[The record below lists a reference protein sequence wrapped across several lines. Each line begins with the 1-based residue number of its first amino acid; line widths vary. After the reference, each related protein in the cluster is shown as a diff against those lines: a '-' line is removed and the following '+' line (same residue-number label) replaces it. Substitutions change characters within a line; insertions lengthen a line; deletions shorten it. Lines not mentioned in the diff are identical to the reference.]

1 MTRYSADSRDRVR
14 DAVDMVAL
22 IEGRVELRRAGHN
35 SYFGCCPFHE
45 ERTASFH
52 VRPEEKHYHCFGCS
66 ESGDPFDFVM
76 ATEGVD
82 FKGALELLAERFG
95 VTLEAESEDP
105 AEAAARARRERLYA
119 LLTRAATF
127 YERMLWES
135 AEAAPARRYLLEER
149 RLEADVLRRFRVGW
163 APRAW
168 DRLLTGCRA
177 AGFVEAEMLAAG
189 VIQRSRQDPSRH
201 FDRFRAQ
208 ITFPTADVRGRV
220 IGFGARKL
228 PGDDR
233 DWLGKYVNTAEGEMY
248 SKRSVLYGIDE
259 ARASAARRGTII
271 LAEGY
276 TDVLALHQAGLTHAV
291 GIMGTSLTREQVAEL
306 VRLVNT
312 VVLCLDADS
321 AGQEAMARAATL
333 CAQTGLSLRVVGLPA
348 GADPGEII
356 GRDGPEA
363 LAGTVAASVPYVA
376 FAVDRLLTRA
386 DRDSAEGKDAAIRAL
401 APILGPLPASV
412 LRDEL
417 TARAAGALGL
427 TESRLVALLEHA
439 RAGGG
444 PPGPPPAD
452 PSPSSGW
459 TPASPTA
466 ARATGGTARTGV
478 ELGVKTER
486 DLLAMC
492 LAGGEV
498 GRALLADLDAEALL
512 TSAVLR
518 AARLRLLGRAPEAGA
533 LAATGVSEAEV
544 SVAIDA
550 LEVRAARAGRTV
562 SADELEH
569 ARLLLELAR
578 VDRELQRAR
587 LARRG
592 VPELAAARERVRA
605 SLSAVLARLES
616 DAALERF

>member
-1 MTRYSADSRDRVR
+1 MSRYSADSRDRVR

-22 IEGRVELRRAGHN
+22 VESRVELRRAGHN

-52 VRPEEKHYHCFGCS
+52 VRPEERHYHCFGCS

-76 ATEGVD
+76 ATEGLD

-105 AEAAARARRERLYA
+105 AEAARRARRERLYA

-135 AEAAPARRYLLEER
+135 TEAAPARRYLLEARGLDAE
-149 RLEADVLRRFRVGW
+149 VLRRFRVGW

-168 DRLLTGCRA
+168 DRLLSGSRA
-177 AGFVEAEMLAAG
+177 AGFSEEEMLAAG
-189 VIQRSRQDPSRH
+189 VIQRSRKDPSRH

-208 ITFPTADVRGRV
+208 IVFPTADVRGRV

-233 DWLGKYVNTAEGEMY
+233 DWLGKYVNTAEGEVY
-248 SKRSVLYGIDE
+248 SKRAVLYGIDE
-259 ARASAARRGTII
+259 ARASAARRGAII

-306 VRLVNT
+306 VRLVGT

-321 AGQEAMARAATL
+321 AGQEAMARAAAL
-333 CAQTGLSLRVVGLPA
+333 SAQSGLSLRVVGLPE
-348 GADPGEII
+348 GADPGELLT
-356 GRDGPEA
+356 REGPEA
-363 LAGTVAASVPYVA
+363 LVATVAASVPYVA

-386 DRDSAEGKDAAIRAL
+386 DCDSAEGKDAAIRAL
-401 APILGPLPASV
+401 APILDPLPPSV

-427 TESRLVALLEHA
+427 SESRLVTLLKGA
-439 RAGGG
+439 AGG
-444 PPGPPPAD
+444 PPGPPAAHTSPPPGRGLSPAGR
-452 PSPSSGW
+452 SG
-459 TPASPTA
+459 PGAASV
-466 ARATGGTARTGV
+466 RSGL

-492 LAGGEV
+492 LAGGEP
-498 GRALLADLDAEALL
+498 GRSLLAALDADALL
-512 TSAVLR
+512 TSALLR
-518 AARLRLLGRAPEAGA
+518 AARLRLLGRPPDPARLAEAG
-533 LAATGVSEAEV
+533 LAEAEV
-544 SVAIDA
+544 SAAIDA
-550 LEVRAARAGRTV
+550 LELRAARAGRTV

-578 VDRELQRAR
+578 VDRELARAR

-592 VPELAAARERVRA
+592 VPAVAAEREQVKA
-605 SLSAVLARLES
+605 SLSAVLARLEA
-616 DAALERF
+616 DAAVDRF